1 MKLRHTLFC
10 TSFVLLMNSAWGAQT
25 INYGGNLNFAVTSNV
40 SAVNFETNVTDFKNL
55 KATVE
60 AGKLQS
66 AEVELDP
73 ETFETGLTLRDDH
86 MNEKV
91 FKEKPVL
98 IRLKS
103 CEAIDASNCKAAG
116 EIEIAGVKKE
126 ITFDIK
132 HDPEFK
138 KVQGQTLL
146 SLKKLDIEA
155 PSYMG
160 VVIEDEVNVKFEL
173 SSK

>member
-1 MKLRHTLFC
+1 MKL
-10 TSFVLLMNSAWGAQT
+10 LLAIATILMASAQGAQT
-25 INYGGNLNFAVTSNV
+25 INYSGNVNFAVTSNL
-40 SAVNFETNVTDFKNL
+40 SAVNFETTVTEFRNV
-55 KATVE
+55 KAVVN
-60 AGKLQS
+60 AGKLDS

-73 ETFETGLTLRDDH
+73 STFETGLTLRDEH

-91 FKEKPVL
+91 FKEKPVH

-103 CEAIDASNCKAAG
+103 CESVDSSTCKALG

-126 ITFDIK
+126 ISFNLK

-138 KVQGQTLL
+138 KVEGQTQL
-146 SLKKLDIEA
+146 SLKELDIEA

-160 VVIEDEVNVKFEL
+160 VVIEDQVNVKFDL

>member
-1 MKLRHTLFC
+1 MKVQNALIGFAMIGSL
-10 TSFVLLMNSAWGAQT
+10 SSAFAAQT
-25 INYGGNLNFAVTSNV
+25 MSYGGNVNFAVTSNV
-40 SAVNFETNVTDFKNL
+40 SAVNFETNVTEFKNV

-60 AGKLQS
+60 GGKLQS
-66 AEVELDP
+66 AEVEMNP
-73 ETFETGLTLRDDH
+73 ETFETGLSLRDDH

-91 FKEKPVL
+91 FKEKPVH

-103 CEAIDASNCKAAG
+103 CEAIDASSCKAAG
-116 EIEIAGVKKE
+116 EIEIAGVKKD
-126 ITFDIK
+126 ITFNIK

-138 KVQGQTLL
+138 KVEGQTIL
-146 SLKKLDIEA
+146 SLKDLDIES

-160 VVIEDEVNVKFEL
+160 VVIEDKVNVKFEL